1 MPETNSFVGGV
12 NPSVKLFLHLLCM
25 ILLVFSRDPWT
36 TLVLLAVPVII
47 TLTLAKIPLKTFIVR
62 VSPFLVLF
70 LSTTWVLAAYGK
82 GETVW
87 WEWAWIRITAEGLQ
101 NGLNIGLRMMAFVC
115 YGFLFTATTD
125 VTKLVMSLMQ
135 QCKVSPKFA
144 YALLAGF
151 RFLPLFK
158 EEYAQIKAAHRVRGV
173 ARVPG
178 LRGKIQGVM
187 RYTIP
192 LLAQGIRKAERVA
205 VALEARGFDGT
216 LNRTFY
222 HQMTVGRRDA
232 LYLALLVVTNLAV
245 LLLL

>member
-1 MPETNSFVGGV
+1 MYETNSFVGQV
-12 NPSVKLFLHLLCM
+12 NPSVKLILHLLCM
-25 ILLVFSRDPWT
+25 ILIVLASEPLT
-36 TLVLLAVPVII
+36 TLYLLLIPVIL
-47 TLTLAKIPLKTFIVR
+47 TLTLAKIPLRTFVRR
-62 VSPFLVLF
+62 VSPFLIIF

-87 WEWAWIRITAEGLQ
+87 WEWAWIRITEEGVI

-125 VTKLVMSLMQ
+125 LTKLVMSLMQ
-135 QCKVSPKFA
+135 QCKLSPKIA

-158 EEYAQIKAAHRVRGV
+158 EEYALIKAAHRVRGV
-173 ARVPG
+173 SRLPG
-178 LRGKIQGVM
+178 LRGKVQGIV
-187 RYTIP
+187 RDTIP

-222 HQMTVGRRDA
+222 HQMTVGRQDVFYVA
-232 LYLALLVVTNLAV
+232 
-245 LLLL
+245 LLLLTNVAVLFLL